1 MKNDQTESKIMPDEK
16 CYQIQNTVNNMERR
30 QDRMEDVVDRLTNIS
45 ADLSKMIAVH
55 EQRLNQQER
64 QLTLFE
70 NLTERRREEYDEK
83 LAIVFKK
90 IDDLRKDNNSQYEQL
105 SEKIVDMEKQM
116 WRLGG
121 AFAVLAFILAYGP
134 SIIKVLNIQ

>member
-1 MKNDQTESKIMPDEK
+1 MPDEK
-16 CYQIQNTVNNMERR
+16 CFQMQNTITNMERR

-64 QLTLFE
+64 QLTLLE

-83 LAIVFKK
+83 LGIVFKK
-90 IDDLRKDNNSQYEQL
+90 IDDLRKDSNAQYEQI

-134 SIIKVLNIQ
+134 NIIKVLNLQ

>member
-1 MKNDQTESKIMPDEK
+1 MPEEV
-16 CYQIQNTVNNMERR
+16 CTHTTVINNVERR
-30 QDRMEDVVDRLTNIS
+30 QDRMEDVLDRLTNIS

-64 QLTLFE
+64 QLNLFE

-83 LAIVFKK
+83 IGIVFKK
-90 IDDLRKDNNSQYEQL
+90 IEELRKDNNIQYEQL
-105 SEKIVDMEKQM
+105 SEKIIDMEKQM

-134 SIIKVLNIQ
+134 SIVRVLNLH

>member
-1 MKNDQTESKIMPDEK
+1 MPDPQS
-16 CYQIQNTVNNMERR
+16 CTQLTNINNMERR
-30 QDRMEDVVDRLTNIS
+30 QERMEDVLDRLTNIS

-64 QLTLFE
+64 QLNLFE

-83 LAIVFKK
+83 LGIVFKK
-90 IDDLRKDNNSQYEQL
+90 IDDLRKDNNVQYEQL

>member
-1 MKNDQTESKIMPDEK
+1 MPTDSNNYIQTNLIS
-16 CYQIQNTVNNMERR
+16 NMERR
-30 QDRMEDVVDRLTNIS
+30 QDRLEEVADRLTSIS

-64 QLTLFE
+64 QLNNVE
-70 NLTERRREEYDEK
+70 VLTERRREEYDEK
-83 LAIVFKK
+83 LGIVFKK
-90 IDDLRKDNNSQYEQL
+90 IDTLREETTAQYESL
-105 SEKIVDMEKQM
+105 SEKIVEMEKQF

-134 SIIKVLNIQ
+134 NIIKVLNLQ

>member
-1 MKNDQTESKIMPDEK
+1 MAESNT
-16 CYQIQNTVNNMERR
+16 CSQIVHINNIERR
-30 QDRMEDVVDRLTNIS
+30 QERMEDVLDRLTNIS

-64 QLTLFE
+64 QLNLFE

-83 LAIVFKK
+83 LGIVFKK
-90 IDDLRKDNNSQYEQL
+90 IDELRRDNNSQYEQL

-121 AFAVLAFILAYGP
+121 AFSVLAFILAYGP

>member
-1 MKNDQTESKIMPDEK
+1 MPLESNNYMQTSLLS
-16 CYQIQNTVNNMERR
+16 NMERR
-30 QDRMEDVVDRLTNIS
+30 QDRLEEVVDRLTSIS

-64 QLTLFE
+64 QLNNVE
-70 NLTERRREEYDEK
+70 IITEKRREEYDEK
-83 LAIVFKK
+83 LGIVFKK
-90 IDDLRKDNNSQYEQL
+90 IDNLREETTSQYESL
-105 SEKIVDMEKQM
+105 SDKMIDLEKQF

-134 SIIKVLNIQ
+134 NIIKVLNLQ

>member
-1 MKNDQTESKIMPDEK
+1 MPDEK
-16 CYQIQNTVNNMERR
+16 CFQIQNTVNNMERR

-83 LAIVFKK
+83 LGIVFKK
-90 IDDLRKDNNSQYEQL
+90 IDDLRKDNNIQYEQL

-121 AFAVLAFILAYGP
+121 AFAVVAFLLAYGP
-134 SIIKVLNIQ
+134 SIIKVLNLQ

>member
-1 MKNDQTESKIMPDEK
+1 MPDEK
-16 CYQIQNTVNNMERR
+16 CFQMQNTITNMERR

-83 LAIVFKK
+83 LGIVFKK
-90 IDDLRKDNNSQYEQL
+90 IDDLRKDSNAQYEQI

-134 SIIKVLNIQ
+134 NIIKVLNLQ

>member
-1 MKNDQTESKIMPDEK
+1 MPDEK
-16 CYQIQNTVNNMERR
+16 CFQIQNTVNNMERR

-83 LAIVFKK
+83 LGIVFKK
-90 IDDLRKDNNSQYEQL
+90 IDDLRKDSTAQYEQL
-105 SEKIVDMEKQM
+105 AEKIVDMEKQM

>member
-1 MKNDQTESKIMPDEK
+1 MPDEK
-16 CYQIQNTVNNMERR
+16 CFQMQNSLNNLERR
-30 QDRMEDVVDRLTNIS
+30 QDRMEDVADRLTNIS

-83 LAIVFKK
+83 LGIVFKK
-90 IDDLRKDNNSQYEQL
+90 IDDLRKDNNIQYEQL

-121 AFAVLAFILAYGP
+121 AFAVVAFVLAYGP
-134 SIIKVLNIQ
+134 SIIKVLNLQ

>member
-1 MKNDQTESKIMPDEK
+1 MPDEK
-16 CYQIQNTVNNMERR
+16 CFQIQNSLNNMERR

-83 LAIVFKK
+83 LGIVFKK
-90 IDDLRKDNNSQYEQL
+90 IDDLRKDSTAQYEQL
-105 SEKIVDMEKQM
+105 AEKIVDMEKQM

>member
-1 MKNDQTESKIMPDEK
+1 MPDEK
-16 CYQIQNTVNNMERR
+16 CFQIQNTVNNMERR

-83 LAIVFKK
+83 LGIVFKK
-90 IDDLRKDNNSQYEQL
+90 IDDLRKDSTAQYEQL
-105 SEKIVDMEKQM
+105 AEKIVDMEKQIG
-116 WRLGG
+116 R
-121 AFAVLAFILAYGP
+121 AHV
-134 SIIKVLNIQ
+134 

>member
-1 MKNDQTESKIMPDEK
+1 MAESNT
-16 CYQIQNTVNNMERR
+16 CSQIVHINNIERR
-30 QDRMEDVVDRLTNIS
+30 QERMEDVVDRLTNIS

-64 QLTLFE
+64 QLNLFE

-83 LAIVFKK
+83 LGIVFKK
-90 IDDLRKDNNSQYEQL
+90 IDELRRDNTAQYEQL
-105 SEKIVDMEKQM
+105 SDKIVDMEKQM

-121 AFAVLAFILAYGP
+121 AFSVLAFILAYGP
-134 SIIKVLNIQ
+134 SIIKVLNLQ